1 MIRNVPTL
9 MKEKNVPNNNI
20 GWSVITSWNPAQTPG
35 WELHTWSFDQNQI
48 FMRLDQNIR
57 YQNHI
62 FIRRNIRLWW
72 PSPRYCEGRGQKHKL
87 RLGQS
92 ALKDLSRPLPFCS
105 DFWDT
110 WCCQRLHWGWS
121 YLNDDKG
128 WWCENYYSNT
138 CWEWNSHRTCGS
150 IPCTLIGIN

>member
-9 MKEKNVPNNNI
+9 MKEKNVANNNI

-72 PSPRYCEGRGQKHKL
+72 PSPRYCEGRGQKHKPHL
-87 RLGQS
+87 EQNVP
-92 ALKDLSRPLPFCS
+92 KDLSTLLPFYS
-105 DFWDT
+105 AFWDT
-110 WCCQRLHWGWS
+110 WLKSMMKYSWYTNGDIVLVKSGRLVK
-121 YLNDDKG
+121 YL
-128 WWCENYYSNT
+128 
-138 CWEWNSHRTCGS
+138 CGVEQS
-150 IPCTLIGIN
+150 QNFW